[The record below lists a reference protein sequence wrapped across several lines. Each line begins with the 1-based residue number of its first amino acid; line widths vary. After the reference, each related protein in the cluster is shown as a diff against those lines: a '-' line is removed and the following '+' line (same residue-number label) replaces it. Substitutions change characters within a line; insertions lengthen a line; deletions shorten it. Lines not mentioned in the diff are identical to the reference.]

1 MVQIFL
7 KQARASPPR
16 SMFAFINDTSGD
28 VDTTEA
34 KGEDQLQYVLT
45 NSQRRRSAHFYF

>member
-1 MVQIFL
+1 
-7 KQARASPPR
+7 
-16 SMFAFINDTSGD
+16 MFAFVNDTSGD

-45 NSQRRRSAHFYF
+45 NSQRRRDLAYSIFGFSFKQICNRTILR